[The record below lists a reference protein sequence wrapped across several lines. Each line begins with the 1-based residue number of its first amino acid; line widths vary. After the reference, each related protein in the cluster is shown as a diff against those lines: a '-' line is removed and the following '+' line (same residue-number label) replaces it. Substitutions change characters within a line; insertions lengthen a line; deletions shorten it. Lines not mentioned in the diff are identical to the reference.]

1 MDKMVYTRLR
11 HAFQSLLPSSCL
23 CCEAPGCGNVDIC
36 AGCFRDLPRN
46 EHACTTCAL
55 PVTVG
60 QRECG
65 RCQDQPPPFSRLVA
79 PWRYAEPVDGLIQA
93 LKFRGQLPAG
103 RLLGTLLAREL
114 FRRHATADVIV
125 PLPLHR
131 QRLRERGFNQATEIA
146 RCLPQGLG
154 IPLRHDILR
163 RAGGTIRQSQLGRRQ
178 RVTNIRGAFATT
190 DSARGLRIALVDDV
204 VTTGSTIEEAA
215 RTLLRQGAVSVE
227 VWAVA
232 RATLSPRDRHT
243 GETEKETP

>member
-1 MDKMVYTRLR
+1 MEKRVYNRLR
-11 HAFQSLLPSSCL
+11 HGLQALLPSTCL

-46 EHACTTCAL
+46 EHSCATCAL
-55 PVTVG
+55 PVPAG

-65 RCQDQPPPFSRLVA
+65 RCQGAPPPFRHLVA

-114 FRRHATADVIV
+114 AHRRATADVIV

-131 QRLRERGFNQATEIA
+131 RRLRERGFNQAAEIA
-146 RCLPQGLG
+146 RCLPQSLG
-154 IPLRHDILR
+154 IPVRYDILR
-163 RAGGTIRQSQLGRRQ
+163 RAGGTVRQSQLGRRQ
-178 RVTNIRGAFATT
+178 RVANIRGAFAAT
-190 DSARGLRIALVDDV
+190 DAAGGLHIALVDDV

-215 RTLLRQGAVSVE
+215 RTLLRAGATTVE
-227 VWAVA
+227 VWAIA
-232 RATLSPRDRHT
+232 RATLSPR
-243 GETEKETP
+243 E